1 MLTSWS
7 SRRIV
12 SPGSGY
18 PQDPKDLAKGYT
30 QSWSD
35 SCIAR
40 DVIAAS
46 LRITHHA
53 HERLKL
59 SLILKRNQFRL
70 RKKIPMTDRLSS
82 LPEFPYYYPFIYNM
96 KSRPIFLHALKLR
109 QQAAIAPRPAVLRQI
124 AFRPIS
130 TSHRLLNEQKSSQE
144 GQQQQDGQSQ
154 KSQKDRKKRAEEEE
168 LNAPPQSPFKVFA
181 QVLKEEISKNKAW
194 QDNVKQLQGD
204 VDKVV
209 DSAAMKRAREVYERA
224 RVCL

>member
-1 MLTSWS
+1 
-7 SRRIV
+7 
-12 SPGSGY
+12 
-18 PQDPKDLAKGYT
+18 
-30 QSWSD
+30 
-35 SCIAR
+35 
-40 DVIAAS
+40 
-46 LRITHHA
+46 
-53 HERLKL
+53 
-59 SLILKRNQFRL
+59 
-70 RKKIPMTDRLSS
+70 
-82 LPEFPYYYPFIYNM
+82 M
-96 KSRPIFLHALKLR
+96 KSRPVFLHALKLR

-124 AFRPIS
+124 AFRPIY

-154 KSQKDRKKRAEEEE
+154 KSQKEQEKEKARKKRAEEEE

-224 RVCL
+224 RVCP